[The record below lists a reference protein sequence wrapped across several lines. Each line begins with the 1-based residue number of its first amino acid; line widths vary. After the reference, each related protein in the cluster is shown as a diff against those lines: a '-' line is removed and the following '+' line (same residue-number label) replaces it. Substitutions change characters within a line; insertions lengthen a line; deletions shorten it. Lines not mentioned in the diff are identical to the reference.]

1 MFAVADDDPQSPPRD
16 ELRLFDGQPT
26 RLYFTGNPHH
36 PTFGRE
42 KLAKLL
48 DRYFDGKSPI
58 VVDGLADARKDPVTQ
73 KPIRPA
79 KIPVLIRFLEPV
91 FEAREAAAR
100 KVGWDSVPTSRRN
113 EGTKAVGT
121 ESQPT
126 VKPRERL
133 VVLSYVIV
141 EAPRSKPAADWVKT
155 SADELQQY
163 GQDALQQ

>member
-1 MFAVADDDPQSPPRD
+1 MKYWQATCVSIRFLAFVGLLVPTMFAVADDDPQSPPRD
-16 ELRLFDGQPT
+16 ELRL
-26 RLYFTGNPHH
+26 
-36 PTFGRE
+36 
-42 KLAKLL
+42 
-48 DRYFDGKSPI
+48 FDGKSPI